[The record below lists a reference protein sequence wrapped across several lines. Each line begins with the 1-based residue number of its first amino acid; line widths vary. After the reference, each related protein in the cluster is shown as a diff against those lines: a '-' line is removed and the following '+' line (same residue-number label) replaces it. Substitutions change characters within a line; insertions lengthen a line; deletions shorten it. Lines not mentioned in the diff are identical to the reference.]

1 MLLEKGLTMA
11 FSQVQVFEA
20 VGERSGVMGTG
31 RWAAPCSACM
41 YAAVAWWFASPLES
55 LCSSRLVRTFSPVF
69 SIFRATKTQQL
80 ECHSE
85 FSLGGFLNGEKQ
97 VATNNYMFQ
106 EKTELDI
113 LSDFRA
119 SVHLCIINS
128 SCSLLN
134 FVFFNKWWK
143 KKVVVQRFF
152 SKLVLMPWHKM
163 KKYDRSWCSC

>member
-1 MLLEKGLTMA
+1 M
-11 FSQVQVFEA
+11 
-20 VGERSGVMGTG
+20 
-31 RWAAPCSACM
+31 
-41 YAAVAWWFASPLES
+41 
-55 LCSSRLVRTFSPVF
+55 FSPVF

-85 FSLGGFLNGEKQ
+85 FSLGGFLKGEKQ
-97 VATNNYMFQ
+97 VATNNYMLQ

-134 FVFFNKWWK
+134 FVFFNEWWK
-143 KKVVVQRFF
+143 KKVVAQRFF
-152 SKLVLMPWHKM
+152 SKLVLMP
-163 KKYDRSWCSC
+163 